1 MKIVKNLTKSNK
13 TKLKDLCKVNLG
25 QSPTSES
32 YSQIKTDT
40 PFFQGAADF
49 TDKYTFIRNYTNA
62 PKKQAYKNDLLM
74 TVRAPAGRVNFANV
88 NCAIGRGLCSFN
100 FKDEALK
107 NYMYF
112 YLNNLYRKNGWSM
125 DVQGAIFEAINK
137 DQIEEKDITI
147 DFETYGKISS
157 FLSVIENRLITYK
170 NLLEKIE
177 IRNQYYADKL
187 LSGEFSIENNT
198 ISKNTIILKEFIL
211 DEIVSKKITS
221 GSTPK
226 NITTELSETSYIKY
240 YKVETL
246 NEKLIEKYYITEKD
260 DNIMSRSKLNE
271 NDILITIAGTLG
283 RVVLVKSQDLP
294 ANINQAIAIIRV
306 DETKCDK
313 KYVYNFMKSIKEQ
326 IEKNK
331 NDGAIQNLNLTTLSN
346 FKIMLPDSIL
356 YQKEVSNF
364 LENLNDEKEKVEKLL
379 KLEEQR
385 FEWLSDKLL
394 SGEYIIED

>member
-187 LSGEFSIENNT
+187 LSGELRLTRNGLELKNNEDYEYDKIKISDICQISTGKKDANEGSENG
-198 ISKNTIILKEFIL
+198 LYEFFTCSL
-211 DEIVSKKITS
+211 ENKKI
-221 GSTPK
+221 
-226 NITTELSETSYIKY
+226 NSYSY
-240 YKVETL
+240 DE
-246 NEKLIEKYYITEKD
+246 EA
-260 DNIMSRSKLNE
+260 
-271 NDILITIAGTLG
+271 ILITGNGDPGVCKYFNGKFDAYQ
-283 RVVLVKSQDLP
+283 RVYILR
-294 ANINQAIAIIRV
+294 NIQINP
-306 DETKCDK
+306 
-313 KYVYNFMKSIKEQ
+313 KYFYYIL
-326 IEKNK
+326 KNYFK
-331 NDGAIQNLNLTTLSN
+331 DSIQNSKIGGVIQYIRLNDISDFE
-346 FKIMLPDSIL
+346 FKYPKNEDINTIL
-356 YQKEVSNF
+356 VF
-364 LENLNDEKEKVEKLL
+364 LDKLKDEKEKVEKLL